1 MQRYYYSE
9 SIISFISTPDE
20 QILGAL
26 SRHHHHDLEA
36 LQKGAWLAQIKIL
49 KTQLNGFS
57 NGHIFFEFAIPRM
70 GKRVDNIIIIEDTVF
85 VVEFKVGA
93 TFYDKHAIEQTIDYS
108 LDLANFHETSHKIR
122 LAPIL
127 VATNAQPEDTTV
139 DKVLELRTVAKAN
152 QSNIGRVL
160 TSLLGSKNVVD
171 PVLWANGRYKPTPTI
186 IEAAQALY
194 QGHQVEDISRSD
206 AGTINLSRTSSCLN
220 DIIESAKRDRKKV
233 ICFVTGVPGAGK
245 TLAGLNIANDRM
257 KAHEDEHAVFLSG
270 NGPLVIVLR
279 EALTRDELEQAKKE
293 KRKLN
298 KKDAER
304 HTHAFIQP
312 IHHFRDHYLASLEI
326 PVEKVVVFD
335 EAQRAWTKEQASK
348 FMRQKRGLDD
358 FDMSEPSFLINVM
371 DRHHDWCVIIGLIG
385 GGQEINTGEAG
396 LEEWISA
403 LRELYPDWEIHY
415 SEQIEQNPD
424 YLKGADSL
432 NWLRHEAHAERDL
445 HLDVCVRSFRSE
457 KLSYFVH
464 CLLELEVEKA
474 KSTLQEIKDD
484 YPICLTRDLYKA
496 KKWIKEHARGT
507 ERYGIIAS
515 SGSKRLR
522 PFGIDVKNQ
531 LDPAMWFLNDNEDVR
546 SSFFLEDVATEFDIQ
561 GLEIDWALM
570 AWDANF
576 HFQDE
581 NWNYLNFSGTKW
593 QNIHQKVDQQYLK
606 NAYRVLLTRA
616 RQGMIIF
623 LPHGDP
629 NDPTRLTKFYDG
641 TYQLLKEIGLQECT

>member
-1 MQRYYYSE
+1 MQRYYYAD
-9 SIISFISTPDE
+9 SITRFQSTPDE

-26 SRHHHHDLEA
+26 SKHHHHDLEA

-49 KTQLNGFS
+49 KTQLIGFPD
-57 NGHIFFEFAIPRM
+57 GHIFFEFAIPRM
-70 GKRVDNIIIIEDTVF
+70 GKRVDNIIIVGDTVF

-93 TFYDKHAIEQTIDYS
+93 SFYDKHAIEQTIDYT
-108 LDLANFHETSHKIR
+108 LDLANFHETSHEIK
-122 LAPIL
+122 LVPIL
-127 VATNAQPEDTTV
+127 VATNAQPEEETCV
-139 DKVLELRTVAKAN
+139 SILELRTVAKAN
-152 QSNIGRVL
+152 QSNLGRVIA
-160 TSLLGSKNVVD
+160 SIVGSDNVID
-171 PVLWANGRYKPTPTI
+171 PIIWTYGRYKPTPTI

-220 DIIESAKRDRKKV
+220 DIIESAKLDQKKV

-245 TLAGLNIANDRM
+245 TLAGLNVANDRM
-257 KAHEDEHAVFLSG
+257 KAQEDEHAVFLSG

-279 EALTRDELEQAKKE
+279 EALTRYELQQAKKE

-326 PVEKVVVFD
+326 PIEKVVVFD

-371 DRHHDWCVIIGLIG
+371 DRHPDWCVIIGLIG

-415 SEQIEQNPD
+415 SQQIEKNPD
-424 YLKGADSL
+424 YLKNQSTLTWL
-432 NWLRHEAHAERDL
+432 NQVANPEHDL
-445 HLDVCVRSFRSE
+445 HLSVSTRSFRSE
-457 KLSYFVH
+457 NLSHFVH
-464 CLLELEVEKA
+464 CLLELDIEKA
-474 KSTLQEIKDD
+474 TSTLQDIKND
-484 YPICLTRDLYKA
+484 YPIVLTRDLAKA
-496 KKWIKEHARGT
+496 KNWVKEKARGT

-515 SGSKRLR
+515 SGARRLR

-531 LDPAMWFLNDNEDVR
+531 LDPALWFLNDNEDVR
-546 SSFFLEDVATEFDIQ
+546 SSFFMEDVATEFDIQ

-570 AWDANF
+570 AWGGNF
-576 HFQDE
+576 HFHD
-581 NWNYLNFSGTKW
+581 NGWKYLNFSGTKW

-616 RQGMIIF
+616 RQGMILFI
-623 LPHGDP
+623 PKGDQDDPSRP
-629 NDPTRLTKFYDG
+629 NEYYEG
-641 TYQLLKEIGLQECT
+641 TYQLLKGIGIDEI